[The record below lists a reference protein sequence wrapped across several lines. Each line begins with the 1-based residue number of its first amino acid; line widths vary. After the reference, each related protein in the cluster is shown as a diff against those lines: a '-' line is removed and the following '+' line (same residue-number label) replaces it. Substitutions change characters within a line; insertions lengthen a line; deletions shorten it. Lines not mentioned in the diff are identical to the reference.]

1 MSKDVTWA
9 IVSFV
14 VIGAIGC
21 FLLYLAAQ
29 GALPMGFGLFDMSQL
44 GVRAV
49 VLIVLLAIVGGLFY
63 LYRNTAPRTR

>member
-1 MSKDVTWA
+1 MAKEYTWA

-21 FLLYLAAQ
+21 LLLYMGAQ

-49 VLIVLLAIVGGLFY
+49 VLVVLLVIVGGLFY
-63 LYRNTAPRTR
+63 VYRNTAPRTR

>member
-1 MSKDVTWA
+1 MGKDVTWA
-9 IVSFV
+9 VVSFV

-21 FLLYLAAQ
+21 LLLYLGAQ

-44 GVRAV
+44 GVRAIVLV
-49 VLIVLLAIVGGLFY
+49 VLLVIVGGLFY

>member
-1 MSKDVTWA
+1 MGKEYTWA

-21 FLLYLAAQ
+21 LLLYMGAQ

-44 GVRAV
+44 GVRAIVLV
-49 VLIVLLAIVGGLFY
+49 VLLVIVGGLFY
-63 LYRNTAPRTR
+63 VYRNTAPRTR

>member
-9 IVSFV
+9 IASFV

-21 FLLYLAAQ
+21 FLLYLGAQ